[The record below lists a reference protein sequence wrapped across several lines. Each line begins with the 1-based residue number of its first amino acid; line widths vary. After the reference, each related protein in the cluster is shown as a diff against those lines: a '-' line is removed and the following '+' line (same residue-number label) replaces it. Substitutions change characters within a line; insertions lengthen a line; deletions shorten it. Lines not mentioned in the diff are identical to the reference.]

1 MLLGVDRLLISDGA
15 RLVLFLPLL
24 VIVLYGLAQS
34 FTNSNPQ
41 WWVNHVEDAAGGL
54 PMSTGIYVMSLLM
67 LVADITL
74 LLILLRLMVVTRK
87 IFRLEAEALTTAG
100 MTFNSAHGYTEMRPA
115 CGSPRRSLK
124 RPSSSRFPLER
135 CFPDTAFI
143 WYQNAHGSTPPSR
156 GACSRHSILLSTL
169 PYWDDPSLM

>member
-1 MLLGVDRLLISDGA
+1 MMDEDRDTDDLVSLAEALDESVPPAPEMPPSPISRATQPRDAGERLEKLRSHESMLLGVDRLLISDGA

-41 WWVNHVEDAAGGL
+41 WWVKHVEDAAGGL

-74 LLILLRLMVVTRK
+74 L
-87 IFRLEAEALTTAG
+87 
-100 MTFNSAHGYTEMRPA
+100 
-115 CGSPRRSLK
+115 
-124 RPSSSRFPLER
+124 
-135 CFPDTAFI
+135 
-143 WYQNAHGSTPPSR
+143 
-156 GACSRHSILLSTL
+156 
-169 PYWDDPSLM
+169 

>member
-41 WWVNHVEDAAGGL
+41 WWVKHVEDAAGGL
-54 PMSTGIYVMSLLM
+54 SMSTGIYVMSLLM

-74 LLILLRLMVVTRK
+74 LLILLRLAN
-87 IFRLEAEALTTAG
+87 LSQG
-100 MTFNSAHGYTEMRPA
+100 MTIW
-115 CGSPRRSLK
+115 
-124 RPSSSRFPLER
+124 
-135 CFPDTAFI
+135 PDGDGTICKSFVP
-143 WYQNAHGSTPPSR
+143 GD
-156 GACSRHSILLSTL
+156 HSIL
-169 PYWDDPSLM
+169 